1 MSFSYKNHTQPAP
14 DALPVLALLFNAL
27 VWGLS
32 WIAFKALHAHGWHP
46 LWSTAIVY
54 AGALVALL
62 AWRPGSVQLLLRH
75 PWLLGL
81 AAAAGLTNVGFNWA
95 VTVGDVVRVTLLF
108 YLMPVWSIAL
118 AWWLLDERPTRAALM
133 RLTLALAGLVL
144 VLHKPGSPW
153 PLPSGAADFLA
164 LLGGFCFALT
174 NALLRRWRDTPQQAR
189 VLAMF
194 GGGFVM
200 AMTLALAGLAGC
212 LPAAALG
219 ADVAGWLP
227 WAVGL
232 TLAFL
237 GGNLALQYG
246 AARLPAHV
254 TALIMLAE
262 VVFASASAVL
272 LGAATPTAWTWAGG
286 ALILSAALLSIRPP
300 RRAA

>member
-1 MSFSYKNHTQPAP
+1 MSSYPSHSEHAS
-14 DALPVLALLFNAL
+14 AGPVLALVFNAL

-32 WIAFKALHAHGWHP
+32 WIAFKALHAHGLHP

-54 AGALVALL
+54 GGALAAWLT
-62 AWRPGSVQLLLRH
+62 WRPGSVRALVRH

-108 YLMPVWSIAL
+108 YLMPVWSIGL
-118 AWWLLDERPTRAALM
+118 AWWLLDERPTRAALL
-133 RLTLALAGLVL
+133 RLLLALGGLVL
-144 VLHKPGSPW
+144 VLHKPGSSW
-153 PLPSGAADFLA
+153 PLPRGAADFLA

-174 NALLRRWRDTPQQAR
+174 NALLRRWRDAPQPAR

-194 GGGFVM
+194 GGGL
-200 AMTLALAGLAGC
+200 AMSTTLALTGLAAGTPGPGW
-212 LPAAALG
+212 LANA
-219 ADVAGWLP
+219 AGWLP

-246 AARLPAHV
+246 AARLPAQV

-262 VVFASASAVL
+262 VVFASVSAVW

-286 ALILSAALLSIRPP
+286 ALILLAALLSIRPV
-300 RRAA
+300 RRED